1 VTAGLLEHRSLLR
14 ARYPAAMIRLS
25 GAVPLAI
32 VVLVV
37 AGCGGGHRAEPP
49 GTTSATAPPASRP
62 VRRTPA
68 HSTVARP
75 FAPTAVW
82 NLRLPDDAALDP
94 RSHELVR
101 AFVADIARQRKAAIG
116 PWIQTTNSSSPVYTV
131 PRGQRRV
138 PVVLDVREAYG
149 RTLRR
154 AFRSVPLPSTA
165 RPAQGPDRHLTLLQ
179 PATDSMWEFWH
190 LRRENGRWR
199 AAWGGAMRNVSTN
212 PGYFTRGSWP
222 GGEPNWGAT
231 ATSLPLIA
239 GLIRISELERGR
251 IDHALAI
258 AIPNARA
265 KAAAWPAQ
273 RTDGTLSAPVALPEG
288 ARLRLDP
295 KLDIAALDLPPA
307 VRAIAV
313 AAQRYGLIVR
323 DKTLHATGFFA
334 EDPTPSGRNPYPRL
348 FGGRTPGE
356 LLARFPWEHLQLVKM
371 RLRAS

>member
-1 VTAGLLEHRSLLR
+1 MV
-14 ARYPAAMIRLS
+14 RLS
-25 GAVPLAI
+25 GAAQLAI
-32 VVLVV
+32 VVLVI
-37 AGCGGGHRAEPP
+37 AGCGGHRAEPP
-49 GTTSATAPPASRP
+49 ATTITKAPPTSRP
-62 VRRTPA
+62 VPRTPA
-68 HSTVARP
+68 QSSVPRP

-82 NLRLPDDAALDP
+82 NRRLADDVALDP
-94 RSHELVR
+94 RSREVVR

-116 PWIQTTNSSSPVYTV
+116 PWIETTNSSSPVYTV
-131 PRGQRRV
+131 PRDQRRV
-138 PVVLDVREAYG
+138 QVVLDVREAYG

-165 RPAQGPDRHLTLLQ
+165 QPAHGPDRHLTVLQ

-190 LRRENGRWR
+190 LRRENGQWR
-199 AAWGGAMRNVSTN
+199 AAWGGAMRDVSTS

-222 GGEPNWGAT
+222 GGEAYWGAT

-239 GLIRISELERGR
+239 GLIRVSELERGR

-273 RTDGTLSAPVALPEG
+273 RTDGTLSTPAAVPEG
-288 ARLRLDP
+288 ARFRLDP

-307 VRAIAV
+307 ARAIAV

-356 LLARFPWEHLQLVKM
+356 LLARFPWKHLQLT
-371 RLRAS
+371 RIQLRGS

>member
-1 VTAGLLEHRSLLR
+1 VARRSGVLVVFGLLL
-14 ARYPAAMIRLS
+14 
-25 GAVPLAI
+25 
-32 VVLVV
+32 V
-37 AGCGGGHRAEPP
+37 AGCGGDRYANPSTS
-49 GTTSATAPPASRP
+49 TTTPSPRPSPPA
-62 VRRTPA
+62 V
-68 HSTVARP
+68 VRP
-75 FAPTAVW
+75 FAPDAVW
-82 NLRLPDDAALDP
+82 NQPLAEDAALDP
-94 RSHELVR
+94 RSPELVR
-101 AFVADIARQRKAAIG
+101 AFVADIARQRRAAIG
-116 PWIQTTNSSSPVYTV
+116 PWIETTESSTPVYTV
-131 PRGQRRV
+131 PRDQPRV
-138 PVVLDVREAYG
+138 RVVLDVQQAYG
-149 RTLRR
+149 RTLRQ
-154 AFRSVPLPSTA
+154 AFRAVPLPAGAQPA
-165 RPAQGPDRHLTLLQ
+165 RGPDRHLTVLQ
-179 PATDSMWEFWH
+179 PATNSMWEFWH
-190 LRRENGRWR
+190 LRREDGQWR
-199 AAWGGAMRNVSTN
+199 AAWGGAMRDVSAG

-222 GGEPNWGAT
+222 GGEPYWGAT

-273 RTDGTLSAPVALPEG
+273 RTDGTLSAPVALPKG